1 MIIMMMAMIKMM
13 SMMMIVVMNMYRE
26 GPNYFILVHKLE
38 MMKKMRSWEDVSSE
52 EVEVK
57 GF

>member
-38 MMKKMRSWEDVSSE
+38 MMKKRSSEDVSSE
-52 EVEVK
+52 EIEVK

>member
-1 MIIMMMAMIKMM
+1 MIIMMMLMIKMM

-38 MMKKMRSWEDVSSE
+38 MMKKMRSSKDVSSE
-52 EVEVK
+52 EME
-57 GF
+57 

>member
-1 MIIMMMAMIKMM
+1 MM

-38 MMKKMRSWEDVSSE
+38 MMKKMRSSEDVSSE
-52 EVEVK
+52 EME
-57 GF
+57 

>member
-1 MIIMMMAMIKMM
+1 MIIMMMLMIKMMSMM

-38 MMKKMRSWEDVSSE
+38 MMKKMRSSEDVSSE
-52 EVEVK
+52 EME
-57 GF
+57 

>member
-1 MIIMMMAMIKMM
+1 MIIMMMSMMKMM

-38 MMKKMRSWEDVSSE
+38 MMKKMRSSEDVSSE
-52 EVEVK
+52 EME
-57 GF
+57 